1 MRAPPMTP
9 FSSRSSIFCLVNGL
23 LARGC
28 RRFGAHGFKIGVR
41 MPGVVSVIVIFQG
54 LMEVEDDW
62 VLFFDEIGWIHVCDL
77 V

>member
-1 MRAPPMTP
+1 MRAPRMPP

-28 RRFGAHGFKIGVR
+28 RRFGAHGFKIGVG
-41 MPGVVSVIVIFQG
+41 MPGIVSLIVIFEG
-54 LMEVEDDW
+54 LMEVEDDL
-62 VLFFDEIGWIHVCDL
+62 VLFSDGIGCIHVSDF